1 MEQQIQGRDRQS
13 PEQQTR
19 ETVRTPQPERE
30 RLSGAGILARAL
42 QAGAPLLEMPPQRLE
57 ELAAL
62 IGNQEME
69 ALLEQ
74 RALPLEQVSFTLPP
88 EVQTEPF
95 SVPEGETVPTAEPP
109 ALTAGPAGGRAFDP
123 AGLSF
128 GGGGAYG

>member
-69 ALLEQ
+69 ELLEQ
-74 RALPLEQVSFTLPP
+74 RALPLEQTQFTLPGKA
-88 EVQTEPF
+88 ETTPF
-95 SVPEGETVPTAEPP
+95 LVPENNPVLTAEPTV
-109 ALTAGPAGGRAFDP
+109 LTVGESGGRAFDP